1 MDERSFAASARLR
14 NSSAFTKKVGPMLKP
29 YLLRFHRWISLIF
42 ALPLA
47 VVILTGLLLSL
58 PPILQTA
65 SIAPGSVTLAQVEAL
80 MDKHDPTGAARSIR
94 LDAFQN
100 VLSIGDVDVD
110 LRAGVETQEEHWLS
124 DLMGQARGVHQRLVF
139 GLEWL
144 VIGSTAAMLVIITL
158 GVLMGWPR
166 LSHSISGWHKAT
178 AWFLLPL
185 VVLSPLTG
193 LFIAAGLT
201 FSQPAPR
208 LPAPTLREAVR
219 MVAAA
224 HDLSRLE
231 WIRTR
236 GGRLMARVN
245 DPAGQAAFLVTREGL
260 QPAPSNWP
268 RTFHEGTFL
277 GVWGGVM
284 NLVLSLAFTLLLGS
298 GVLIWARRA
307 FRKRQR
313 TRNPPQRVA
322 RAAAQAPRN

>member
-1 MDERSFAASARLR
+1 
-14 NSSAFTKKVGPMLKP
+14 MLKP
-29 YLLRFHRWISLIF
+29 YLLRLHRWISLLF

-65 SIAPGSVTLAQVEAL
+65 HIAPGSLSLQQVEAL
-80 MDKHDPTGAARSIR
+80 MDRHDPAGAARAVR
-94 LDAFQN
+94 LDTFQN
-100 VLSIGDVDVD
+100 VLTIGDVDVD
-110 LRAGVETQEEHWLS
+110 LATGAETDDEHWLS
-124 DLMGQARGVHQRLVF
+124 DLMGQSRGVHQRLVF
-139 GLEWL
+139 DLEWL
-144 VIGSTAAMLVIITL
+144 VIASTAAMLGVIAL

-166 LSHSISGWHKAT
+166 FSNSLSGWHKAT
-178 AWFLLPL
+178 AWLLLPL

-193 LFIAAGLT
+193 LFIAAGVT

-231 WIRTR
+231 WIRAR

-245 DPAGQAAFLVTREGL
+245 DGAGQVTYLVARDGL
-260 QPAPSNWP
+260 KPAPSNWP

-277 GVWGGVM
+277 GLWGGVM
-284 NLVLSLAFTLLLGS
+284 NLALSLAFTLLLAS
-298 GVLIWARRA
+298 GVAIWARRA
-307 FRKRQR
+307 FRRRRR
-313 TRNPPQRVA
+313 TRQPSSRIAKP
-322 RAAAQAPRN
+322 AAGAPTN